1 VNYPALKRGASSLY
15 DPPQSAG
22 GLFIPAFIPALNK
35 PGHIELLFFDK
46 QAEATPKNSFLR

>member
-1 VNYPALKRGASSLY
+1 M
-15 DPPQSAG
+15 AG
-22 GLFIPAFIPALNK
+22 YFIHVPEDHACNK